1 MKNFIYKATYPLSLN
16 EYKKIVL
23 ILFFT
28 IVSAFF
34 EILGIGLMIPL
45 LNIFAGNEHDKYI
58 NYFPIISE
66 YSKIGVLKLIL
77 FIFLFLYVM
86 KFLINRYLI
95 VIQHK
100 FSNEFYAKLA
110 KRFFRHYL
118 NKSYIFHTQNNSSL
132 LIRNINH
139 ETNMFSFGIIFPLIV
154 IISEFIIFLSISTI
168 LLIYDLQASLFTIFF
183 FALVGFVIFKATNK
197 KLINLGRKRQY
208 HTAEFLKQLQ
218 QGFISFREILING
231 LQKTL
236 LNKFSFHI
244 FENADANRKRETIT
258 QMPRLVLEL
267 VGVSAF
273 VILFLLLL
281 LIGYEI
287 SSIFILVGLF
297 FYAVIRLLPS
307 ISKIVQSIQKI
318 RFNIPALD
326 LVYNEI
332 SNFEKENRIKIKNNQ
347 IKYKKESYFFKSM
360 TFQNVSFIYPNTE
373 HKILKDINLKIN
385 KGDKVGIMGKTG
397 SGKSTFINLFCG
409 LLESDTGKIFIDQK
423 SINEIINDWQNQI
436 GYVPQTVSIFDETIL
451 YNITLAD
458 NKDEI
463 DIEKVNNIL
472 KLLNLEETINN
483 LPNKIEEF
491 AGEYGSKLSGG
502 QCQRLGIARA
512 LYRDPNII
520 ILDEATSGLDENTEN
535 LILEKLFKNKP
546 NLTIITISHRKNSL
560 KHCNKLL
567 AIENC
572 NINELKS
579 I

>member
-1 MKNFIYKATYPLSLN
+1 
-16 EYKKIVL
+16 
-23 ILFFT
+23 
-28 IVSAFF
+28 
-34 EILGIGLMIPL
+34 
-45 LNIFAGNEHDKYI
+45 
-58 NYFPIISE
+58 
-66 YSKIGVLKLIL
+66 
-77 FIFLFLYVM
+77 
-86 KFLINRYLI
+86 
-95 VIQHK
+95 
-100 FSNEFYAKLA
+100 
-110 KRFFRHYL
+110 
-118 NKSYIFHTQNNSSL
+118 
-132 LIRNINH
+132 
-139 ETNMFSFGIIFPLIV
+139 
-154 IISEFIIFLSISTI
+154 
-168 LLIYDLQASLFTIFF
+168 
-183 FALVGFVIFKATNK
+183 
-197 KLINLGRKRQY
+197 
-208 HTAEFLKQLQ
+208 
-218 QGFISFREILING
+218 
-231 LQKTL
+231 
-236 LNKFSFHI
+236 
-244 FENADANRKRETIT
+244 
-258 QMPRLVLEL
+258 
-267 VGVSAF
+267 
-273 VILFLLLL
+273 
-281 LIGYEI
+281 
-287 SSIFILVGLF
+287 
-297 FYAVIRLLPS
+297 
-307 ISKIVQSIQKI
+307 
-318 RFNIPALD
+318 
-326 LVYNEI
+326 
-332 SNFEKENRIKIKNNQ
+332 
-347 IKYKKESYFFKSM
+347 M